1 MGDDW
6 PDAFVA
12 MDDTGVV
19 IEWSV
24 RAEEMLGWT
33 AADVINSSLAD
44 RLSDDSRLA
53 LDAEGWTGPVLSSG
67 RRSPKRLELTFERRD
82 GRPLRIE
89 VTVVPADRAGSL
101 TLDVFLR
108 DLSERERADTKFRG
122 LLESAPDAVVI
133 VGPDGRIVLVNAQTE
148 KLFGFERREL
158 IGQPV
163 EVLIPSRYHARHERH
178 RQHYF
183 QDLRVRA
190 MGSGLQLFGR
200 RKDGS
205 EFPVEISLSP
215 LQTHE
220 GVLVSS
226 SIRDITERVRA
237 ETKFRGL
244 LEAAPDAMVIVNRS
258 GCIVLV
264 NAQAEK
270 VFGYRREEMLDQP
283 VELLI
288 PEGDRVRHQAHR
300 TGYFADPRVRAMG
313 TGLELYGRRKDGAQF
328 PIEISLSPLQTEEG
342 VLVSSAIR
350 DITDRKLVEA
360 KMRESLAEKELLLRE
375 IHHRV
380 KNNLQIVSS
389 LLNLQ
394 QSTLKERAAI
404 DAVAES
410 AMRVRAMALLHQM
423 LYQSDAI
430 SEVKVHDY
438 VRTLALQV
446 RGSHAP
452 ANVELLFELEPLVLD
467 LDRSIPFGLIVTE
480 LLTNCMKHAFDG
492 AAGKVTLSLHRLPD
506 GTCALSIADNGRGAA
521 ISALEQSESLG
532 LRLVRSLAKQMGA
545 AVSWASDEGTNVTLS
560 FPLEDTSA
568 GAETPVEA
576 GRA

>member
-1 MGDDW
+1 MGKAW

-12 MDDTGVV
+12 MDGTGVV
-19 IEWSV
+19 IEWSA

-33 AADVINSSLAD
+33 AADVLNRPLAD

-53 LDAEGWTGPVLSSG
+53 LGAEGWTGPVVSSG

-82 GRPLRIE
+82 ARPLRTE
-89 VTVVPADRAGSL
+89 VTVVPADRAGSP
-101 TLDVFLR
+101 TLDAFLR
-108 DLSERERADTKFRG
+108 DLTERERADTKFRG
-122 LLESAPDAVVI
+122 LLESAPDAVVV

-148 KLFGFERREL
+148 KLFGFERSEL
-158 IGQPV
+158 IGQPI
-163 EVLIPSRYHARHERH
+163 EVLIPSRYHARHEGH

-183 QDLRVRA
+183 EDLRVRA

-200 RKDGS
+200 RKEGS

-215 LQTHE
+215 LH
-220 GVLVSS
+220 
-226 SIRDITERVRA
+226 
-237 ETKFRGL
+237 
-244 LEAAPDAMVIVNRS
+244 
-258 GCIVLV
+258 
-264 NAQAEK
+264 
-270 VFGYRREEMLDQP
+270 
-283 VELLI
+283 
-288 PEGDRVRHQAHR
+288 
-300 TGYFADPRVRAMG
+300 
-313 TGLELYGRRKDGAQF
+313 
-328 PIEISLSPLQTEEG
+328 TEEG

-350 DITDRKLVEA
+350 DITDRKLIEA

-394 QSTLKERAAI
+394 QATLKERAAI

-430 SEVKVHDY
+430 SEVKVHEY

-492 AAGKVTLSLHRLPD
+492 AAGKVTLSLHLLPD
-506 GTCALSIADNGRGAA
+506 RTCALSIADNGRGAA
-521 ISALEQSESLG
+521 INALEQSDSLG

-545 AVSWASDEGTNVTLS
+545 TVSWASDEGTNVTLS
-560 FPLEDTSA
+560 FPLEAASA
-568 GAETPVEA
+568 AEIPVEA